1 MIYMVYIYIYVC
13 VNGMQA
19 RYSLTC
25 YVHMLSRDGTLM
37 ATFTLPPSSLKLRI
51 AISRGKQCA
60 CCALNF
66 EGKNCG
72 NILCHRVHGP
82 LSLTP
87 HTMGGGCRD
96 HGSRDYMA
104 IYIYM
109 FIFILILIYI
119 YMYIYIYITDIVGSR
134 YMFTNWGWGS
144 NPIFWGPKPQE
155 TTESWA
161 YHQPFVLSFQLV
173 S

>member
-1 MIYMVYIYIYVC
+1 MYDIYDIHGVNMYDIYDIHGIYIYIYIHVC
-13 VNGMQA
+13 VNRMQA
-19 RYSLTC
+19 RYSLTFD
-25 YVHMLSRDGTLM
+25 VHMLSRDGTLM

-87 HTMGGGCRD
+87 HTMGGGAGITD
-96 HGSRDYMA
+96 HGT
-104 IYIYM
+104 IW
-109 FIFILILIYI
+109 L
-119 YMYIYIYITDIVGSR
+119 YIYIYVYIYTYTYIYICIYIYLTDIVGSR
-134 YMFTNWGWGS
+134 YMFTNWG
-144 NPIFWGPKPQE
+144 
-155 TTESWA
+155 
-161 YHQPFVLSFQLV
+161 
-173 S
+173 